1 MKNIFLITLFSLF
14 LAACGGTNDTGGTN
28 GTNDTGDTGDTNT
41 GVFIDAPVKGLTYKA
56 IPSGETGTTNAA
68 GEFEY
73 VAGDSVV
80 FSMGTLELGAGK
92 PDGDAKIKITQLPN
106 ALLIAQLLQT
116 LDIDASEDGIDVSG
130 IVIPAA
136 IITAILD
143 KLSANSNND
152 IISVAE
158 LDSIKDDNTEV
169 HIPALEIVTGAE
181 VIAHITAQIT
191 GQDVVPFT
199 EEKLNNHFIISS
211 SVLHG
216 FEGVIARFDE
226 GSDVRWIDGDDEDPL
241 SLYSKLPWS
250 VDDGKVNIDFGD
262 ENGECTLTKLAED
275 TASFDISYSCL
286 DGDAGIERFLKAQ
299 PFSVVNLVGKTIT
312 VENGT
317 EGDDG
322 DESFNITFNANGTFD
337 STDEEDADMTQ
348 SYEDSRFTNTVWLS
362 FDDSTSAGILFVLA
376 EGTISDGTLVGIEY
390 DANNNFDIVITM
402 KINGLVW
409 TLEHDFGG
417 DNDSEGS
424 DDNI

>member
-28 GTNDTGDTGDTNT
+28 GTNDTNDTGDTNT

-158 LDSIKDDNTEV
+158 LDSIKADNTEV
-169 HIPALEIVTGAE
+169 HIPALEIVTDAE

-191 GQDVVPFT
+191 GQDVAPFT